1 MENRQTFKLVNI
13 GLAGEP
19 VTHALQ
25 HPDTLEIITY
35 DRIKFVSNA
44 AGDIRDA
51 VIPDD
56 PDSIIPTHP
65 EHLIELSLNEEGFA
79 TLYLD

>member
-13 GLAGEP
+13 GMAHEP

-25 HPDTLEIITY
+25 QPETLEVITY
-35 DRIKFVSNA
+35 DRIKWVSNA
-44 AGDIRDA
+44 SGEVRDA

-56 PDSIIPTHP
+56 PDSVITKHP
-65 EHLIELSLNEEGFA
+65 EHLIELTLNEEGFA

>member
-13 GLAGEP
+13 GMAHEP

-25 HPDTLEIITY
+25 QPETLEVVTY
-35 DRIKFVSNA
+35 DRIRFVSNS

-51 VIPDD
+51 IIPDD
-56 PDSIIPTHP
+56 PDSVIRANSD
-65 EHLIELSLNEEGFA
+65 HLIEITLDEHGFA